1 MFEINN
7 LRQSLVCSSEPIKR
21 RKRDEKRK
29 NFLFKPNISSI
40 DLNLPFSNTT
50 LTNDGKRSKI
60 SETIYRRLDAGFNV
74 HLHGFFPFTQFVSYI
89 LKDTALLD
97 KYTVINVIHVH
108 EFELFEKFIQKIKTV
123 KGGLLVL
130 NGLDNKLLLSNKR
143 QRILSTEIKCAL
155 VMTSCNANISL
166 YWDPETRDN
175 FNLFEI
181 SYETFEKITV
191 EVYQASLFGNKK
203 QQAYSNLVN
212 FLKIQS
218 YRIRRIF
225 EEVTAILK
233 ADKDL
238 ELDAIAKELVKDYVV
253 SRQEEAREALD
264 IFVENNFVKVNNK
277 GIAKIGVGWNVIEE
291 VFEERLFY

>member
-1 MFEINN
+1 
-7 LRQSLVCSSEPIKR
+7 
-21 RKRDEKRK
+21 
-29 NFLFKPNISSI
+29 
-40 DLNLPFSNTT
+40 
-50 LTNDGKRSKI
+50 
-60 SETIYRRLDAGFNV
+60 
-74 HLHGFFPFTQFVSYI
+74 
-89 LKDTALLD
+89 
-97 KYTVINVIHVH
+97 
-108 EFELFEKFIQKIKTV
+108 
-123 KGGLLVL
+123 
-130 NGLDNKLLLSNKR
+130 
-143 QRILSTEIKCAL
+143 
-155 VMTSCNANISL
+155 MTSCNANISL

-181 SYETFEKITV
+181 SYDTFEKITV

-238 ELDAIAKELVKDYVV
+238 ELDAIAKELVKDSVV